1 MALTASDKDL
11 LAPAFRGELIAP
23 DDAGYD
29 EARKV
34 YNGMIDRRPGLV
46 ARCVD
51 AADVMAAVAVARE
64 RGLAVSVRGGG
75 HNAGGLGVA
84 DGALCIDPSA
94 MRGVRGDPPDRRGRG
109 QGGARW
115 GGGDHAAHALR

>member
-1 MALTASDKDL
+1 MAVTASLQDL

-34 YNGMIDRRPGLV
+34 YNAMIDRRPALV

-51 AADVMAAVAVARE
+51 AADVMAAVGLARE
-64 RGLAVSVRGGG
+64 RGLTVSVRGGG
-75 HNAGGLGVA
+75 HNAGVA
-84 DGALCIDPSA
+84 S
-94 MRGVRGDPPDRRGRG
+94 G
-109 QGGARW
+109 QLPGKG
-115 GGGDHAAHALR
+115 